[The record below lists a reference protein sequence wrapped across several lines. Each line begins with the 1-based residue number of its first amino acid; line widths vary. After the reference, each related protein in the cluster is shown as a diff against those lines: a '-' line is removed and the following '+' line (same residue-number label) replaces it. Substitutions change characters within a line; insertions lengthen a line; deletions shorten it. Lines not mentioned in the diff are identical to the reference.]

1 MGFHKSMVLA
11 VEPTTSLQ
19 SEVELSTTN
28 SAKRCKLAKKSSG
41 TTAGKKSNAGNKK
54 STKNAGNKKST
65 KNAGNKGKSKK
76 GRGQSKPAMFN
87 REEKRLIGQV
97 DRGQLR
103 CYVEGKVC
111 SDIVAESFPERAVV
125 WEYIKQSHQLD
136 TIVSISSD
144 KYAELYFSNTASSRD
159 KNAALFLSWLEYVR
173 TWTCNE
179 ERVAAVDVQA
189 SNATKRTVLA
199 IVFNAIYQGLCH
211 TMAET
216 AEQISISKHVP
227 CDKAKPSDE
236 VAMHRI
242 CGWALKSVMDQYKH
256 KVDCTAQQLSFVS
269 MLKLPN
275 EDKHLLPLP
284 AQFLDRGGLTFLRQE
299 LWPWMLATK
308 KDDRPP
314 ESGFISTVW
323 IKIVCGT
330 VFLIIIIEWLQ

>member
-1 MGFHKSMVLA
+1 MATLRQLLA

-28 SAKRCKLAKKSSG
+28 SSKRCKLAKKSSG
-41 TTAGKKSNAGNKK
+41 TTAGKKS
-54 STKNAGNKKST
+54 TKNAGNKKST
-65 KNAGNKGKSKK
+65 RNAGNKGKSKK

-87 REEKRLIGQV
+87 WEEKRLIGQV

-136 TIVSISSD
+136 TIVSISSE

-179 ERVAAVDVQA
+179 ERIAAVDVQA
-189 SNATKRTVLA
+189 SNATKRTVVA
-199 IVFNAIYQGLCH
+199 IVFNAIYQGLCN

-242 CGWALKSVMDQYKH
+242 CGWALKSVMDQYKR
-256 KVDCTAQQLSFVS
+256 KVDCSAQLSFVS

-284 AQFLDRGGLTFLRQE
+284 AQYLDRGGLTFLRQE
-299 LWPWMLATK
+299 LRPWMLATEK
-308 KDDRPP
+308 KM
-314 ESGFISTVW
+314 
-323 IKIVCGT
+323 IVHLNQASYRQFGSKLFE
-330 VFLIIIIEWLQ
+330 VFSIIIIEWLQ

>member
-1 MGFHKSMVLA
+1 MATLRQLLA

-28 SAKRCKLAKKSSG
+28 SAKRCKVAKKSSG
-41 TTAGKKSNAGNKK
+41 TTAGKKS
-54 STKNAGNKKST
+54 NAGNKKST

-136 TIVSISSD
+136 TIVSISSE

-199 IVFNAIYQGLCH
+199 IVFNAIYQDDLAPRKQV
-211 TMAET
+211 MA
-216 AEQISISKHVP
+216 
-227 CDKAKPSDE
+227 D
-236 VAMHRI
+236 
-242 CGWALKSVMDQYKH
+242 
-256 KVDCTAQQLSFVS
+256 LSRE
-269 MLKLPN
+269 K
-275 EDKHLLPLP
+275 
-284 AQFLDRGGLTFLRQE
+284 DRLMRSQ
-299 LWPWMLATK
+299 A
-308 KDDRPP
+308 
-314 ESGFISTVW
+314 ITV
-323 IKIVCGT
+323 
-330 VFLIIIIEWLQ
+330 E

>member
-1 MGFHKSMVLA
+1 MGFHKSMVSATLRQLLA

-28 SAKRCKLAKKSSG
+28 SAKRCKVAKKSSG
-41 TTAGKKSNAGNKK
+41 TTAGKKSNAGNKKSTKNAGNKK

-136 TIVSISSD
+136 TIVSISSE

-159 KNAALFLSWLEYVR
+159 KNAAL
-173 TWTCNE
+173 
-179 ERVAAVDVQA
+179 Q
-189 SNATKRTVLA
+189 
-199 IVFNAIYQGLCH
+199 
-211 TMAET
+211 
-216 AEQISISKHVP
+216 
-227 CDKAKPSDE
+227 
-236 VAMHRI
+236 
-242 CGWALKSVMDQYKH
+242 
-256 KVDCTAQQLSFVS
+256 
-269 MLKLPN
+269 
-275 EDKHLLPLP
+275 
-284 AQFLDRGGLTFLRQE
+284 
-299 LWPWMLATK
+299 
-308 KDDRPP
+308 
-314 ESGFISTVW
+314 
-323 IKIVCGT
+323 
-330 VFLIIIIEWLQ
+330 